1 MEEIIVDVWR
11 REQLHHF
18 IPSASVSQN
27 TVGSDVA
34 DWVEVCS
41 ATTEHRD
48 GWSSQGEQEGQSAT
62 PATPPTP
69 PTPPDPGHVTSHS
82 WN

>member
-11 REQLHHF
+11 REQRHHF
-18 IPSASVSQN
+18 IPSAQNKSSVSQN

-48 GWSSQGEQEGQSAT
+48 GWSSQGEQGGQSAT
-62 PATPPTP
+62 PPTQ
-69 PTPPDPGHVTSHS
+69 PDPGHVTSHS